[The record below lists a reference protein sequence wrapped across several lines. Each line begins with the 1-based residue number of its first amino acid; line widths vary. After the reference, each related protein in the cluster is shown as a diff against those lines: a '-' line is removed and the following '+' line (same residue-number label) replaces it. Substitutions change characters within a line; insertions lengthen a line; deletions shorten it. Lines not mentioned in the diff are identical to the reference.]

1 MANVIMSKQFT
12 KDLDLDGSLR
22 PRAWEFLHK
31 LMTDHTV
38 PGLHIEPIN
47 GSRDSRIRTGRVT
60 DHYRAVLFLVAEQP
74 EPNFVLAA
82 IKGHDEAN
90 RLAERLT
97 LRVNPVNGVL
107 ELLDEG
113 ATPPPVGPDRR
124 RVADAAPGP
133 LSGFKASELTGVL
146 GLPAALAEAAV
157 TAADE
162 EGLLAIAV
170 DAPAWQADALL
181 QLATGTS
188 AEDIAA
194 ALRDAA
200 AAVGVTAP
208 DSTSPDSVDAEAERI
223 ERALSHPASQMD
235 FVTIVD
241 DEQLTQVLS
250 GSFAAWRVFL
260 HPDQRGYAYRDVY
273 RGAFRMSGGAGT
285 GKTVV
290 ALHRAHFLARQ
301 DPNARVVL
309 TTYTTTL
316 ADSLRAGLL
325 ELDPTLPLAA
335 ELGQPGVHVVGI
347 DKLARA
353 ALAKAGDRALRSVSA
368 HLGALAL
375 QGDLALRDNE
385 DRQLWEE
392 SIGTAGRELPSH
404 LRTPAFLTAEYRS
417 VFLGNDITTREEY
430 ARVPRTGR
438 GTRLS
443 RAERLGVWAVVDA
456 YRRRLSMEGKATFAE
471 LAALAAAAIRAAL
484 PNGLADHVVVD
495 EAQDLHTGHWRLL
508 RALVLEGPNDLFICE
523 DSHQRIYGEKVVLGR
538 LGVNIQ
544 GRSRRLTLNYRTTAQ
559 NLRFALGV
567 LEGADVTD
575 LEGEEED
582 VSGYRSPLRGLK
594 PRLVPASSLSAE
606 LDEIA
611 NVLKRWL
618 AEPDVEPSSLAVLV
632 RSGPVRDVVQRGL
645 ADRNVTVQTVEGRR
659 SRTAPA
665 PALLTMHRAKG
676 LEFRRVLLAGVD
688 ETQVPATRV
697 VGQYPEDDKADA
709 LVRERLLLY
718 VASSRARDEL
728 VVTWHG
734 TASPFLS
741 KTASAAAV
749 VPDKA

>member
-1 MANVIMSKQFT
+1 MASVTMSKQFT
-12 KDLDLDGSLR
+12 KDLDVDGSLR

-31 LMTDHTV
+31 LMSDHTV

-60 DHYRAVLFLVAEQP
+60 DNYRAVMFLVAEQP
-74 EPNFVLAA
+74 EPSFVLAA
-82 IKGHDEAN
+82 IKKHDEAN

-107 ELLDEG
+107 EVLDE
-113 ATPPPVGPDRR
+113 AVTPAIPPAPLERPRAHVED
-124 RVADAAPGP
+124 VPGP
-133 LSGFKASELTGVL
+133 LSGFRVSELTDVL
-146 GLPAALAEAAV
+146 GLPAPLAEAAV
-157 TAADE
+157 AAADE
-162 EGLLAIAV
+162 DGILAIATE
-170 DAPAWQADALL
+170 APAWQADALL
-181 QLATGTS
+181 QLATGV
-188 AEDIAA
+188 APDDIAA
-194 ALRDAA
+194 ALRESA
-200 AAVGVTAP
+200 AAVGAAPAEVTAP
-208 DSTSPDSVDAEAERI
+208 EEAETEAQRV
-223 ERALSHPASQMD
+223 ERALSHPASQME

-260 HPDQRGYAYRDVY
+260 HPDQRGYAYRDTY
-273 RGAFRMSGGAGT
+273 RGAFRLSGGAGT

-290 ALHRAHFLARQ
+290 ALHRAHHLARKN
-301 DPNARVVL
+301 PNARIVL

-316 ADSLRAGLL
+316 ADSLRSSLL
-325 ELDPTLPLAA
+325 ELDPALPLTA
-335 ELGQPGVHVVGI
+335 ELGQPGVHVVGV
-347 DKLARA
+347 DKLARG
-353 ALAKAGDRALRSVSA
+353 ALGKAGDRALRSVSA
-368 HLGALAL
+368 HLGSLAL
-375 QGDLALRDNE
+375 QGELALRDNE

-392 SIGTAGRELPSH
+392 SVTTAGQNLPGH
-404 LRTPAFLTAEYRS
+404 LCTPTFLTAEYRS
-417 VFLGNDITTREEY
+417 VIVGNAVTTREEY

-438 GTRLS
+438 GVRLS
-443 RAERLGVWAVVDA
+443 RAERLGVWSVVEA

-471 LAALAAAAIRAAL
+471 LAALAAGAVSVAL

-508 RALVLEGPNDLFICE
+508 RALVPVGPNDLFVCE

-582 VSGYRSPLRGLK
+582 VTGYRSPLRGAQ
-594 PRLVPASSLSAE
+594 PRLVASSSLSAE

-611 NVLKRWL
+611 DVLKKWL
-618 AEPDVEPSSLAVLV
+618 AEPDIEPSSLAVLV
-632 RSGPVRDVVQRGL
+632 RSAAVRDLVQRGL
-645 ADRNVTVQTVEGRR
+645 ADRHVTVQTVEGRR

-665 PALLTMHRAKG
+665 PSLLTMHRAKG
-676 LEFRRVLLAGVD
+676 LEFRRVVLAGVD
-688 ETQVPATRV
+688 ETQVPAGRV
-697 VGQYPEDDKADA
+697 VSQYPDDDRADA
-709 LVRERLLLY
+709 VTRERLLLY

-734 TASPFLS
+734 AASPFLAAA
-741 KTASAAAV
+741 TAST
-749 VPDKA
+749 